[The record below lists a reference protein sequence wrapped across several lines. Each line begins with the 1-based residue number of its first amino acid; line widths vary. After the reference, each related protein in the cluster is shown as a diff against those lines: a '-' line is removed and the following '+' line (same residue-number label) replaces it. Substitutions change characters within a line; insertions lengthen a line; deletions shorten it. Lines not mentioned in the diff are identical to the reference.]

1 MADCTRCGQPLK
13 DGSSFCAQCGAAVKY
28 CPKCGQLLRDGS
40 TFCGQCGTAVNGV
53 YPGSGTTISP
63 FASYT
68 YPVAAQGAT
77 TPGRVRFTLPKPFFA
92 KLGKFLPIVWFTNT
106 ILLDGYELRTIE
118 MGETIDLEV
127 PTGQHTMQLV
137 HAYRSITTL
146 GMTISRKSNML
157 ELTVAAEMLSAVSG
171 VYDYLWQKFDLS
183 LQGYFP
189 LR

>member
-1 MADCTRCGQPLK
+1 
-13 DGSSFCAQCGAAVKY
+13 
-28 CPKCGQLLRDGS
+28 
-40 TFCGQCGTAVNGV
+40 
-53 YPGSGTTISP
+53 
-63 FASYT
+63 
-68 YPVAAQGAT
+68 
-77 TPGRVRFTLPKPFFA
+77 
-92 KLGKFLPIVWFTNT
+92 
-106 ILLDGYELRTIE
+106 